1 MQDCKLA
8 RVVKLGEILSK
19 VTENCRCPYGVAG
32 EDKQVFYEQG
42 VDLAIAEKELIFLK
56 DAERKVDY
64 RVRMIRHDKFVER
77 LNSLSLNFPAV
88 CGC

>member
-1 MQDCKLA
+1 M
-8 RVVKLGEILSK
+8 VKLGEILSK
-19 VTENCRCPYGVAG
+19 VMENCRCPYGVAG
-32 EDKQVFYEQG
+32 ENKQVFYEKG
-42 VDLAIAEKELIFLK
+42 VDLAIAEKELVVLK

-64 RVRMIRHDKFVER
+64 RVRMTRHDKFVEH